1 MARISNNERNSRV
14 LNIICAYM
22 RLRDADHRN
31 LQHSSV
37 RVRTLLRSYGFS
49 EFYASNN
56 WKAWDSALKDM
67 FDWVTRVRVQTG
79 LTPSRERLI
88 GYVSRHLS

>member
-31 LQHSSV
+31 LPHSSV

-67 FDWVTRVRVQTG
+67 FDWVTRVRTQTG
-79 LTPSRERLI
+79 LTPSRDRLI
-88 GYVSRHLS
+88 GYVTRRV